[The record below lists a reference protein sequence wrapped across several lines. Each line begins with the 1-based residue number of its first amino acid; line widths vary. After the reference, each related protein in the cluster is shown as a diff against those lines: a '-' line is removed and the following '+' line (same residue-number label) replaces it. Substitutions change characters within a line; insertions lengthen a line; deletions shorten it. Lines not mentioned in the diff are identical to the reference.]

1 MEVEIMSYEVDF
13 DSQLD
18 CERALTEYYQVFK
31 DENGNLLKGIIT
43 SDNEFDV
50 SDNGYVQG
58 LTADNTYYYTYGIM
72 SGNLPGAAYKYSLTM
87 GLYRSP
93 FFIEDNRI
101 RPYFTWSNTSDFFN
115 FHAAISDPT
124 RYDNWVY
131 PSNVYG
137 NYNNNH
143 KDVLVENSVSAFIK
157 LEQSDEPKDIL
168 QPTINSGGAKKIF
181 SNSYVYIGSTQ
192 QRSLDTTLNN
202 VGQNMNVKDIFFNE
216 NLYPGFFDTNIPVFK
231 ESNIDGILNWVNN
244 GDRSD
249 EEHRPTPYTTAF
261 KLWVKGLDSP
271 SYKLNWH
278 NDTLE
283 TQEYDFSNAT
293 VIIKVGKKRSDG
305 VFYHTLLEV
314 PYRDGSVKFTFYD
327 MEEVAGDVTILD
339 TYLAL
344 ECYVEY
350 SADNSSGAPSVFL
363 NKKANTFE
371 LMYKDISIGNDGST
385 ISVINYEDDPS
396 GYDDDDD
403 DYHDPDDNS
412 DDTPDPSIDIDVSN
426 ELAKCYVIEAIELH
440 KLSQFLWGA
449 DFFDNIKLI
458 NNSPIEN
465 IVSLKAI
472 IGGVTGGDS
481 QTLTLGNV
489 ETTSTVKPCSEVLS
503 IDAGSITLPRKY
515 NNFLDFEPYTKVQL
529 YLPFY
534 GTTMVDSSLVIGRT
548 INIKYIIDV
557 ITGTAKIKIFH
568 DAKTLYEF
576 KCNVGCD
583 LPITSSNRANVE
595 MGYISSGLGMLGS
608 VASGNMIGASMSLLN
623 MAQSQFHSQT
633 TGNCNGVLNFH
644 DTREVTAIVDRPVYT
659 ELRNFN
665 AIHGRMCNLSLTLG
679 NLSGFTKCSENVR
692 LNFKL
697 LKQEE
702 ELLRELLSNGVVI

>member
-1 MEVEIMSYEVDF
+1 MSYVVDF
-13 DSQLD
+13 DYQIE
-18 CERALTEYYQVFK
+18 CENALVEYYKLFK

-58 LTADNTYYYTYGIM
+58 LTADNAYYFMYATM
-72 SGNLPGAAYKYSLTM
+72 SGNLPSAVYKYSLSM

-93 FFIEDNRI
+93 FFIEDERI
-101 RPYFTWSNTSDFFN
+101 RPYFTWSDTSDYFN
-115 FHAAISDPT
+115 FHAAISDPA

-137 NYNNNH
+137 DYNNNH

-157 LEQSDEPKDIL
+157 LVQSYEHKDIL
-168 QPTINSGGAKKIF
+168 QPTVNSGGAKKNF
-181 SNSYVYIGSTQ
+181 SNSYVNIGTTR

-202 VGQNMNVKDIFFNE
+202 VSQNINIKDIFFNE

-244 GDRSD
+244 GDRSG
-249 EEHRPTPYTTAF
+249 EEHRPTRYTTAF

-271 SYKLNWH
+271 TYKLNWH
-278 NDTLE
+278 NETLE
-283 TQEYDFSNAT
+283 SQGYDFSNAT
-293 VIIKVGKKRSDG
+293 VNIKVGKKRSDG

-314 PYRDGSVKFTFYD
+314 PYNDGSIKFTFYD
-327 MEEVAGDVTILD
+327 MEEVTGGVTLLD

-350 SADNSSGAPSVFL
+350 SDDNSSGVPSLFL
-363 NKKANTFE
+363 NKKANAFE
-371 LMYKDISIGNDGST
+371 LMYKDISIGNDASS
-385 ISVINYEDDPS
+385 IEVVNYEDDPN

-426 ELAKCYVIEAIELH
+426 DLAKSYVIEPIELH

-449 DFFDNIKLI
+449 DFFDNIKLV

-472 IGGVTGGDS
+472 IGSVTGGDS

-489 ETTSTVKPCSEVLS
+489 ETTSTVKPCSEVLT
-503 IDAGSITLPRKY
+503 IDIGSITLPRKY

-534 GTTMVDSSLVIGRT
+534 GTTMIDASLVIGRS
-548 INIKYIIDV
+548 INFKYIIDV
-557 ITGTAKIKIFH
+557 ITGSAKIKISH
-568 DAKTLYEF
+568 DEKTLYEY

-583 LPITSSNRANVE
+583 LPITSSNRASVE
-595 MGYISSGLGMLGS
+595 MGYISSGSGMVGS
-608 VASGNMIGASMSLLN
+608 VASGNMIGATMSLLN

-633 TGNCNGVLNFH
+633 SGNCNGILNFH
-644 DTREVTAIVDRPVYT
+644 DTREITAIVDRPVYT

-665 AIHGRMCNLSLTLG
+665 ATYGRMCNLSLSLK
-679 NLSGFTKCSENVR
+679 NLRGFTRCNENVR
-692 LNFKL
+692 LNFKM

-702 ELLRELLSNGVVI
+702 ELLRKIMASGFII